1 MPTTLHLQFDPSQKH
16 QLDAVESIVS
26 LFTGFSPTSSS
37 LLSVMRS
44 FPTFH
49 LIRSSLN
56 PGLLRISVLFK
67 FPMASRPVF
76 SLS

>member
-37 LLSVMRS
+37 FTLGDEIIPNLPPDQVLSES
-44 FPTFH
+44 
-49 LIRSSLN
+49 
-56 PGLLRISVLFK
+56 
-67 FPMASRPVF
+67 
-76 SLS
+76 